1 MKLFDLYHH
10 NRLYKLT
17 HSDFWRFEMSVWL
30 HVVALS
36 LVNVFI
42 PILLLNLGYSIG
54 EIMIYYFIYHLID
67 TPLNFVARK
76 LVVWFGAR
84 RVIILGTVSSILFF
98 VTLSQIASGWT
109 FLVILA
115 LFAAIYD
122 ACYWVAH
129 LFLFIEAN
137 DDDGDSGRETSFLYI
152 VRRLGSLLGPA
163 VGAMILIFAGKNSLL
178 IASSVIFGLS
188 ILPLL
193 GASHLPDKPQRP
205 VLKFRSFFR
214 DFQEKRN
221 YLSTSLQAIHDSAE
235 LILWPL
241 FVFTVFETIESVA
254 ALPIIVSI
262 TGSVFSYFTGKL
274 NKNTRNGLIVVG
286 AGLISAVW
294 VLRLLISNTFFL
306 YLSVFLVGLFS
317 LLTTIPL
324 DSRLFERGKII
335 DPLSTAT
342 YRNALRMGVRIFFF
356 GALALLVN
364 TFNVS
369 FILAAASMVLLI
381 VVNYIFLQISDDR
394 EKQKSLRYE
403 KVSAHG

>member
-1 MKLFDLYHH
+1 MRLFDLYHH
-10 NRLYKLT
+10 HKLYKLT

-54 EIMIYYFIYHLID
+54 EIMVYYFVYHLID

-84 RVIILGTVSSILFF
+84 KVVILGTISSILFF
-98 VTLSQIASGWT
+98 VTLSQVSAGWT

-122 ACYWVAH
+122 ACYWVGH

-205 VLKFRSFFR
+205 VLKFKSFFK
-214 DFQEKRN
+214 DFKEKRN
-221 YLSTSLQAIHDSAE
+221 YLNTSLQAIHDSAE

-241 FVFTVFETIESVA
+241 FIFTVFGTIESVA

-262 TGSVFSYFTGKL
+262 TAIVFSYFTGKL
-274 NKNTRNGLIVVG
+274 NKNTRNSLIVVG
-286 AGLISAVW
+286 AGLISVVW

-342 YRNALRMGVRIFFF
+342 YRNALRMGVRVFFF

-364 TFNVS
+364 TFNIS
-369 FILAAASMVLLI
+369 FILAAASMALLI
-381 VVNYIFLQISDDR
+381 VVNYVFLQLSGSR
-394 EKQKSLRYE
+394 EKKKHLRYE
-403 KVSAHG
+403 KVSAHS